1 VIEIK
6 FIKYEN
12 EYILNQNRDLIDL
25 LDKYEILEITSLRN
39 IRPLE
44 NKKIKKTNNRWNI
57 ILGELYEVWSLLY
70 LVICAWSNII
80 FAVSKA
86 TRKSKEPTMKDW
98 KNVWRIF
105 RYWKG
110 TIFFFFLI

>member
-44 NKKIKKTNNRWNI
+44 NKKIKKTNNR
-57 ILGELYEVWSLLY
+57 
-70 LVICAWSNII
+70 
-80 FAVSKA
+80 
-86 TRKSKEPTMKDW
+86 
-98 KNVWRIF
+98 
-105 RYWKG
+105 
-110 TIFFFFLI
+110 